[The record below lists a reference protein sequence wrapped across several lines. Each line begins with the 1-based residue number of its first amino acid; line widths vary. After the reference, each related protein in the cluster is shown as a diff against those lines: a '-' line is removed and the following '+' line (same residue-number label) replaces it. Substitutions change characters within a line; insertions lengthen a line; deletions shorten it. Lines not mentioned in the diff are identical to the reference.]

1 MPAEELRKA
10 LAKLERERDWE
21 KTQRQE
27 LELVLQGLRV
37 LRGDLGTK
45 RMFFD
50 LLEVFRAILNFEDA
64 FLLLQSD
71 KGFLIPVSSTK
82 PLYYGSVW
90 KPTEFLEK
98 VMAGNAT
105 ACFDIDQFPEWSQQ
119 PDRVQAGVRSALL
132 APLLTK
138 QHAGI
143 LICTHSELGFF
154 HARHVRLVE
163 RFTPLATQALANAEA
178 RDLQIDRERLQQEAQ
193 VAAEKSALL
202 EHATRAVG
210 TGIGIWTKTN
220 ELTYCSPHLET
231 MISNWQTS
239 ASWWQSVLD
248 ETEVPSEAECP
259 ECGGTHHIG
268 SADVAMTCP
277 KGEPRWFRV
286 AFTGHNHGID
296 AEPGAEVI
304 LVSDI
309 TEPHQAEEARLESER
324 RYRYL
329 VENSRGLIS
338 THDLEGELLMINP
351 AAAEM
356 LGYRPNEMVGHSLKD
371 FLDPSFHESFDE
383 YLHTI
388 QSDSTASGLMVFVTK
403 KGSRRIWMYH
413 NSTYTESGQDPY
425 VLGHA
430 QDITELKRMEERLE
444 VTQFS
449 VDRAADSVFWIDKDG
464 QMRYANDEACRSL
477 DYSRD
482 VVLSMSASDIDV
494 NITAK
499 RWPKFWDRVRRL
511 GSLSTESAYRAK
523 SGRIFPVEVTINY
536 LEFRDNEYLCA
547 FARDITERRQIEEAI
562 RTTTAQLE
570 GLIENLPTGVLFEEG
585 PGKVVM
591 ANETLCR
598 LLEIPVLPDSLQ
610 GASSSTV
617 LDQCKVLFPNPEE
630 FVRRTESLIKEQKL
644 VKNEEL
650 LLLDG
655 RVFERDLVPIITEDH
670 RAYLWHYRDVTERK
684 QIEEVLRNA
693 RDEAEAAN
701 RAKSQFLA
709 VMSHELRTPLN
720 AILGMTELS
729 LDTVLS
735 REQNEFLNTIQSNS
749 EHLLHLIDDIL
760 DLSKIE
766 AGQMDIEKTSF
777 DPRKLVEDV
786 AELLSA
792 RAKTKGLGLIC
803 DVDPNLPDQII
814 GDPGRVRQV
823 LVNLLGNAVKF
834 TETGEVAVRLDS
846 SKWIAG
852 GTSRLELLVSDD
864 GIGIPEVEREQ
875 IFDLFYQA
883 DLSNTR
889 RFGGT
894 GLGLNISKSLV
905 ELMEGRIHLS
915 SKPGKGSDFRVSLD
929 FPVPQE
935 AQPNRTAGEN
945 HLSGIK
951 VHLTVASE
959 RLRGS
964 LRRVLTSWG
973 CEVEHHAP
981 LETVEILRSK
991 KTHPDI
997 LLLNPSK
1004 LVNQPE
1010 SIDELVQEINRRRIG
1025 VLILSA
1031 LPATYPEL
1039 LEKLD
1044 RAELVSLPIRQ
1055 TTLLHA
1061 ISASLELEQPREVA
1075 PDSTAPKASVRAER
1089 AFRVLLVED
1098 NPDNRRLA
1106 RIILENEGYELS
1118 IAENGLEAVNKAKQ
1132 NLYDIIIMDL
1142 MMPEMDGF
1150 QATRAIRALES
1161 SSKNT
1166 PIVALTAH
1174 AGVGFRERCLAG
1186 GMNDYLAK
1194 PYKKNDLLAMVSK
1207 RVDRRSAILV
1217 ADDSPESCSIVERFL
1232 TRDKAYRLAFACNG
1246 QEAVE
1251 VFSSQRVNLV
1261 LMDMEMPVL
1270 DGYEAARAIREMPR
1284 GAEVPII
1291 AMTAHVG
1298 SREEKKCLDAGCT
1311 DTLGKPLSRDRLIQC
1326 TELHLGE
1333 PQSIESA
1340 HREGRGPAPETRAR
1354 REEDKTE
1361 ALTVEVDP
1369 DIVDLVPR
1377 FLENL
1382 RRNLLS
1388 LKDLLGR
1395 KEFEQI
1401 QVLSHNMKGNGL
1413 GYGFHKISVIG
1424 EKMESEARRKDE
1436 RALRHSLDQLEQYLS
1451 KVQYRAQEQA

>member
-1 MPAEELRKA
+1 MTAEDLRKA

-27 LELVLQGLRV
+27 MELVLQGLRV
-37 LRGDLGTK
+37 LRGDLSTK
-45 RMFFD
+45 RMFFE

-90 KPTEFLEK
+90 KPTEFLER
-98 VMAGNAT
+98 VLEGHAT

-119 PDRVQAGVRSALL
+119 PGRVQAGVRSALL

-178 RDLQIDRERLQQEAQ
+178 RDLQIDRERLQREAQ

-202 EHATRAVG
+202 EHATHAVG
-210 TGIGIWTKTN
+210 TGIGIWTRTD
-220 ELTYCSPHLET
+220 ELTYCSPQLET
-231 MISNWQTS
+231 MISNWQTP
-239 ASWWQSVLD
+239 ATWWKSVLN
-248 ETEVPSEAECP
+248 ETDVPPEAECQ
-259 ECGGTHHIG
+259 ECEGTHHIG
-268 SADVAMTCP
+268 SAEVALTCP

-304 LVSDI
+304 LVIDI

-329 VENSRGLIS
+329 VENSRGLIT
-338 THDLEGELLMINP
+338 THDLEGNLLSINP

-356 LGYRPNEMVGHSLKD
+356 LGYRPDEMVGRSLKD

-383 YLHTI
+383 YLDAI
-388 QSDSTASGLMVFVTK
+388 QGESTASGLMVFVTK
-403 KGSRRIWMYH
+403 NGSRRIWMYH
-413 NSTYTESGQDPY
+413 NSTYKESGQDPY

-464 QMRYANDEACRSL
+464 HFRYVNDEACRSL
-477 DYSRD
+477 DFSRD
-482 VVLSMSASDIDV
+482 VILSMSASDIDV
-494 NITAK
+494 SLANR
-499 RWPKFWDRVRRL
+499 RWPNFWERVKRL

-523 SGRIFPVEVTINY
+523 NGRIFPVEVTINY

-547 FARDITERRQIEEAI
+547 FARDITERKQIEEAI

-650 LLLDG
+650 QLLDG
-655 RVFERDLVPIITEDH
+655 RMFERDLVPIITEDH

-684 QIEEVLRNA
+684 RVEEVLRNA
-693 RDEAEAAN
+693 RDDAEAAN

-766 AGQMDIEKTSF
+766 AGQMDLETKSF

-792 RAKTKGLGLIC
+792 RAKTKNLGLIC
-803 DVDPNLPDQII
+803 DVDPNLPDRVL

-823 LVNLLGNAVKF
+823 LVNLVGNAVKF
-834 TETGEVAVRLDS
+834 TETGEVAVRLDV
-846 SKWIAG
+846 SKWTAG
-852 GTSRLELLVSDD
+852 GTSRLDLLVSDD
-864 GIGIPEVEREQ
+864 GIGIPEKEQ
-875 IFDLFYQA
+875 EHIFNLFYQA
-883 DLSNTR
+883 DLSTTR

-905 ELMEGRIHLS
+905 ELMEGQIHLS
-915 SKPGKGSDFRVSLD
+915 SEPGKGSDFRVSLD
-929 FPVPQE
+929 FPVPTE

-964 LRRVLTSWG
+964 LRRLLSSWG
-973 CEVEHHAP
+973 CKVQHHTP
-981 LETVEILRSK
+981 LETIEILRTN

-997 LLLNPSK
+997 ILLDPSK

-1010 SIDELVQEINRRRIG
+1010 CMDELVQEINRRQIG
-1025 VLILSA
+1025 VLVVSP
-1031 LPATYPEL
+1031 LPSRYPEH

-1044 RAELVSLPIRQ
+1044 RVELVSLPIRQ
-1055 TTLLHA
+1055 TTLLQSM
-1061 ISASLELEQPREVA
+1061 SATLELEQP
-1075 PDSTAPKASVRAER
+1075 PDVTPDAAEPKPSAGIEQ
-1089 AFRVLLVED
+1089 AFRVLLAED

-1106 RIILENEGYELS
+1106 RIILENEGYELD
-1118 IAENGLEAVNKAKQ
+1118 IAENGLEAFNKAKQ

-1150 QATRAIRALES
+1150 QATRAIRALDS
-1161 SSKNT
+1161 GSKNT

-1174 AGVGFRERCLAG
+1174 AGIGFRERCLAG

-1194 PYKKNDLLAMVSK
+1194 PYKKSDLLAMVTK

-1217 ADDSPESCSIVERFL
+1217 ADDSPEARDIVERFL
-1232 TRDKAYRLAFACNG
+1232 MRDGAYRLTFACNG

-1251 VFSSQRVNLV
+1251 AFSSQRVSLV

-1270 DGYEAARAIREMPR
+1270 NGYEAARAIRETPR
-1284 GAEVPII
+1284 GAEIPII

-1311 DTLGKPLSRDRLIQC
+1311 DTLRKPLSRNRLLQC

-1340 HREGRGPAPETRAR
+1340 DTRAC
-1354 REEDKTE
+1354 DKTPGTPE
-1361 ALTVEVDP
+1361 HRDQDKAKTTTVEVDP
-1369 DIVDLVPR
+1369 DIVDLIPR
-1377 FLENL
+1377 FLENV
-1382 RRNLLS
+1382 RRDLFS
-1388 LKDLLGR
+1388 IKDLLGR
-1395 KEFEQI
+1395 NEFDQI
-1401 QVLSHNMKGNGL
+1401 RVLSHNMKGNGL
-1413 GYGFHKISVIG
+1413 GYGFHQISEIG
-1424 EKMESEARRKDE
+1424 EKMEAGANRKDE
-1436 RALRHSLDQLEQYLS
+1436 RALQQLIDQLEQYLS
-1451 KVQYRAQEQA
+1451 RVEYHPQK

>member
-1 MPAEELRKA
+1 
-10 LAKLERERDWE
+10 
-21 KTQRQE
+21 
-27 LELVLQGLRV
+27 
-37 LRGDLGTK
+37 
-45 RMFFD
+45 
-50 LLEVFRAILNFEDA
+50 
-64 FLLLQSD
+64 
-71 KGFLIPVSSTK
+71 
-82 PLYYGSVW
+82 
-90 KPTEFLEK
+90 
-98 VMAGNAT
+98 
-105 ACFDIDQFPEWSQQ
+105 
-119 PDRVQAGVRSALL
+119 
-132 APLLTK
+132 
-138 QHAGI
+138 
-143 LICTHSELGFF
+143 
-154 HARHVRLVE
+154 
-163 RFTPLATQALANAEA
+163 
-178 RDLQIDRERLQQEAQ
+178 
-193 VAAEKSALL
+193 
-202 EHATRAVG
+202 
-210 TGIGIWTKTN
+210 
-220 ELTYCSPHLET
+220 
-231 MISNWQTS
+231 
-239 ASWWQSVLD
+239 
-248 ETEVPSEAECP
+248 
-259 ECGGTHHIG
+259 
-268 SADVAMTCP
+268 
-277 KGEPRWFRV
+277 
-286 AFTGHNHGID
+286 
-296 AEPGAEVI
+296 
-304 LVSDI
+304 
-309 TEPHQAEEARLESER
+309 
-324 RYRYL
+324 
-329 VENSRGLIS
+329 
-338 THDLEGELLMINP
+338 
-351 AAAEM
+351 
-356 LGYRPNEMVGHSLKD
+356 
-371 FLDPSFHESFDE
+371 
-383 YLHTI
+383 
-388 QSDSTASGLMVFVTK
+388 
-403 KGSRRIWMYH
+403 
-413 NSTYTESGQDPY
+413 
-425 VLGHA
+425 
-430 QDITELKRMEERLE
+430 
-444 VTQFS
+444 
-449 VDRAADSVFWIDKDG
+449 
-464 QMRYANDEACRSL
+464 
-477 DYSRD
+477 
-482 VVLSMSASDIDV
+482 
-494 NITAK
+494 
-499 RWPKFWDRVRRL
+499 
-511 GSLSTESAYRAK
+511 
-523 SGRIFPVEVTINY
+523 
-536 LEFRDNEYLCA
+536 
-547 FARDITERRQIEEAI
+547 
-562 RTTTAQLE
+562 
-570 GLIENLPTGVLFEEG
+570 
-585 PGKVVM
+585 
-591 ANETLCR
+591 
-598 LLEIPVLPDSLQ
+598 
-610 GASSSTV
+610 
-617 LDQCKVLFPNPEE
+617 
-630 FVRRTESLIKEQKL
+630 
-644 VKNEEL
+644 
-650 LLLDG
+650 
-655 RVFERDLVPIITEDH
+655 
-670 RAYLWHYRDVTERK
+670 
-684 QIEEVLRNA
+684 
-693 RDEAEAAN
+693 
-701 RAKSQFLA
+701 
-709 VMSHELRTPLN
+709 
-720 AILGMTELS
+720 
-729 LDTVLS
+729 
-735 REQNEFLNTIQSNS
+735 
-749 EHLLHLIDDIL
+749 
-760 DLSKIE
+760 
-766 AGQMDIEKTSF
+766 
-777 DPRKLVEDV
+777 
-786 AELLSA
+786 
-792 RAKTKGLGLIC
+792 
-803 DVDPNLPDQII
+803 
-814 GDPGRVRQV
+814 
-823 LVNLLGNAVKF
+823 
-834 TETGEVAVRLDS
+834 
-846 SKWIAG
+846 
-852 GTSRLELLVSDD
+852 
-864 GIGIPEVEREQ
+864 
-875 IFDLFYQA
+875 
-883 DLSNTR
+883 
-889 RFGGT
+889 
-894 GLGLNISKSLV
+894 
-905 ELMEGRIHLS
+905 MEGRIHLS

-997 LLLNPSK
+997 LLLDPSK

-1388 LKDLLGR
+1388 LNDLLGR

-1436 RALRHSLDQLEQYLS
+1436 RALRHSVDQLEQYLS